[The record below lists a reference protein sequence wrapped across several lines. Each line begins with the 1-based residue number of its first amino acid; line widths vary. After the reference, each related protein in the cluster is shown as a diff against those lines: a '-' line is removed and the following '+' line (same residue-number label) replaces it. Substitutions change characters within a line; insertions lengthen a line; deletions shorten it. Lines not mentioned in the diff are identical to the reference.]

1 VDTLAQRAI
10 ELFNQGMLD
19 EAIRLFE
26 QGNYMKK
33 LDHALT
39 VKKQAEELR
48 QKADS
53 AEMLANKDI
62 ETTRI

>member
-1 VDTLAQRAI
+1 
-10 ELFNQGMLD
+10 MLD

-53 AEMLANKDI
+53 TEMLANKDI